1 MQYPPPPLLSPPSLA
16 FLPSVSPLPPHP
28 SLPVPSCSPARRSP
42 LRLASPSLC
51 SRSGFVS
58 HHACCLQQNYCK
70 NLPAVSSSEGYI
82 LALLYQYTQYTRIY
96 LFAKICSE
104 PDKKFPQK
112 TVTLHLTT
120 TTVQTLKPYTML
132 VEKVVRKI
140 NQICVF
146 QNTFNSGVDV

>member
-1 MQYPPPPLLSPPSLA
+1 MQYPPPPI
-16 FLPSVSPLPPHP
+16 VSPFSRLPPIRLPPPPHP
-28 SLPVPSCSPARRSP
+28 SLPVPSCSPARRSL
-42 LRLASPSLC
+42 LRLASPCLC

-82 LALLYQYTQYTRIY
+82 FGIFISIYIIYAYIFVRIDM
-96 LFAKICSE
+96 LRPGQIL
-104 PDKKFPQK
+104 PQQ
-112 TVTLHLTT
+112 TVKLHLSTT
-120 TTVQTLKPYTML
+120 AVQTLKPYTML

-146 QNTFNSGVDV
+146 